1 MDRELAALAAFAR
14 GGDAHLDAELIGL
27 VRLSLADAFDLWRMQ
42 AVDLGAA
49 LPALLF
55 AHPAGKIERP
65 RELGVEKIIVG
76 DLAFDIADDAAE
88 ISLELANSLSGTF
101 ELAGGGGTLVVDEVH
116 LFHPRLK
123 LAQPDAQPP
132 GKSHH

>member
-1 MDRELAALAAFAR
+1 MTIIGIAGQRLGMDRELAAFAALER

-27 VRLSLADAFDLWRMQ
+27 VRLSLADAFDLWGMQ

-49 LPALLF
+49 LPAFLF

-65 RELGVEKIIVG
+65 CERGLEKIIVG

-88 ISLELANSLSGTF
+88 ISLLSLRTAFLA
-101 ELAGGGGTLVVDEVH
+101 
-116 LFHPRLK
+116 RLNWR
-123 LAQPDAQPP
+123 AWA
-132 GKSHH
+132 